1 MVTSDLW
8 AGRGRKPHGE
18 PEVERHRVRVGGAEE
33 VHRQDHKTLSGCYQG
48 YDESGKYDD
57 NDDDDNS
64 RPWSHW
70 RTARP
75 GLRQRALTS
84 THWTGSVVTGELLSF
99 KCWCWWHHDDRPP
112 DQHGERDSKSGG
124 SSHCEDYLWTAG
136 CDQQAPCQGDHDG
149 HDDGHDCVVRMTQNW
164 RKNIDQVDDDIESV
178 DQKAETALADF
189 EDMDRWELHRL
200 EPDRFQRKHLD
211 FHGRRMLGFEQKMK
225 ENKDTIMGEVA
236 NIRE

>member
-1 MVTSDLW
+1 
-8 AGRGRKPHGE
+8 
-18 PEVERHRVRVGGAEE
+18 
-33 VHRQDHKTLSGCYQG
+33 
-48 YDESGKYDD
+48 
-57 NDDDDNS
+57 
-64 RPWSHW
+64 
-70 RTARP
+70 
-75 GLRQRALTS
+75 
-84 THWTGSVVTGELLSF
+84 
-99 KCWCWWHHDDRPP
+99 
-112 DQHGERDSKSGG
+112 
-124 SSHCEDYLWTAG
+124 
-136 CDQQAPCQGDHDG
+136 
-149 HDDGHDCVVRMTQNW
+149 MTQNW